1 LFATCYNTLVFAFWT
16 ELIKNNILCDLAALR
31 EALKIRIKKEMKI
44 NRQNYE
50 HWFIDFIEG
59 NLTPDDE
66 AMVREFAQSNPDLK
80 NELEDILVFNVAPE
94 QTNFPDKNL
103 LKQNK
108 LNAIDGITK
117 FEQLC
122 IAHLENDINELEQ
135 KELESLLF
143 NSDKKKKEFQ
153 LIQNIKLAAD
163 NNIKYS
169 SKNALKKLFIVK
181 TKTINDKLIYRVAA
195 ALILLFGLS
204 FLFNQNS
211 ETEFTAKQF
220 SQIQNMP
227 GHKRTA
233 KIRNTD
239 ILKFNK
245 HMASVVS
252 QNKAEKKEIRQT
264 EILANKLV
272 AIECYAINYEINYRD
287 STRLKEHIYNNIY
300 TLNNKTEKRKISF
313 NKIRFQLVKSA
324 GELVVAD
331 LLKLFKRNFKYK
343 KIYTNDGRILLAFKA
358 GDLEYQVS
366 KKQKNLSSKNK

>member
-1 LFATCYNTLVFAFWT
+1 
-16 ELIKNNILCDLAALR
+16 
-31 EALKIRIKKEMKI
+31 MKI

-94 QTNFPDKNL
+94 QTSFPNKNL
-103 LKQNK
+103 LKQNE

-313 NKIRFQLVKSA
+313 NKIRFQSVKSA